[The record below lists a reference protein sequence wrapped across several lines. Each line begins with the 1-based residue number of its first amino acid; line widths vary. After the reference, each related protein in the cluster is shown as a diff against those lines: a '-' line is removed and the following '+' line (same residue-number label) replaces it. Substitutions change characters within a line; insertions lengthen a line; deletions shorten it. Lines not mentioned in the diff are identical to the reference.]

1 MKAVKDRAGNY
12 QFNYRVQTY
21 IRLVIPKVQAQTK
34 KRNRNVHS
42 MF

>member
-1 MKAVKDRAGNY
+1 MKVVKDRAGNY
-12 QFNYRVQTY
+12 QFNRRVQMY
-21 IRLVIPKVQAQTK
+21 ICLVIPKVPAQTK